1 MFSVS
6 YSIRVRQALYLLLL
20 LLKFKAQRLPVFVVA
35 ILLLPSN
42 FWLFE
47 VLSGV
52 MSSNEETVA
61 RKLMNAGTFPWKA
74 LVGSSG
80 NFSRPIS
87 NLQALVAAGKPR
99 NNWLIQCGSPQS
111 CSLQFYKQLR
121 PATTGEMFAR
131 ISFESKSTALVE
143 CTVLQEEELACPF
156 LHHLALQ
163 SLSPSGRVFR
173 DVQFISLTDT
183 VDHSK
188 TETHRASRRSI
199 CSRVESTGNV
209 FVALMHTVLYHILIA
224 TAGCM
229 VHFTATTI
237 AFIAGLKESG
247 YLQLMIS
254 NGLSVGAYWTVIIV
268 SIAIECAVFSAIIGP
283 CYALQCPNF
292 YPKGSAIKLSM
303 MFYAYCFSLVS
314 LSLLA
319 TVLLRSFFL
328 IVVATVAI
336 IISVVTVTVLGVIRI
351 MAMKSDDYLL
361 NVLLVFPPGHMTQYA
376 LYTLLPKTSR
386 DWHEAQISYLQKIP
400 NGMLIFPI
408 VVTLLTIYADFVLS
422 SGNGMGLPLTFPFSR
437 SFWLPDEAK
446 MVSSIPVSCADSD
459 CSKSYIEPL
468 HSGLP
473 AIYINDISV
482 CYDRGCCALENQ
494 ETVVQALDSISCTI
508 YQDQIT
514 ALIGHNGAGK
524 TTLIRTLT
532 GEQTPTSGVAVIGDR
547 LVTDPYQRMA
557 LRRVVST
564 CGQTNVLCQ
573 QLTVMESITLATLSK
588 GFMLESQIDNIK
600 TMMEQLGLA
609 DKADVQAFDLS
620 GGQLRKLCCIIALIG
635 DPKIVM
641 LDEPTSGLDPVS
653 RRCLWRIMQ
662 ERRQG
667 RCIMLCT
674 QFMDEADVLAD
685 RKLFLSGGR
694 LVCAGSSLFLKHL
707 FGCCPTIGISL
718 RSSQDAAKLLE
729 SIPPGV
735 HLLNRSGTELQ
746 LSVSSSGSIVSSELH
761 LLAETVKILEE
772 LQRQNGSPVEAF
784 GVSQANLDEI
794 FMRLENFNTM
804 DVVSAIK
811 NRRLASIVSLKSPDD
826 ELKLVTSRVDHSL
839 LELRLDYYKAN
850 KLQRSFSKTFGSLL
864 VMNLRRQVRSP
875 VQALCRLVMPLVLL
889 AIVFSVAFVEKKRY
903 ELSQSIA
910 KHLTREGHKM
920 SPVDLL
926 ENTMKQSQ
934 SELIRVPVLPTA
946 LSENLVCLFDSSDE
960 EEMATNACLTAFP
973 RAFKTKLMLK
983 PKSVSV
989 DKFVLPT
996 DSLLNPELRQNCE
1009 NVCFILYASSWNTS
1023 HPNANRSLVIG
1034 QFWHKSRS
1042 EIIFKPMADYFSMM
1056 WRYFV
1061 STDDDSDPWK
1071 TVRLT
1076 AVVPFSQYYTIQ
1088 MEIFVLVLLFSVVPV
1103 TYMSDPVEDRS
1114 SGVRQ
1119 QMRVMGL
1126 DSKIYWLNTFA
1137 IHWIQYAVF
1146 IVLSAA
1152 MCLVWNRYQSLFLLY
1167 NVWIPMLL
1175 LGSVSNLLSV
1185 YCIGALQRTP
1195 SYSVLAI
1202 YLFFIL
1208 FILAVLTFVMTNRIA
1223 GAVCVWLVPP
1233 LAPMMLPFTAMK
1245 MAGYGLLF
1253 FELSH
1258 LGDIPE
1264 LQKVFLNYPDTIHSL
1279 VAMAFH
1285 IVLLFGLLILLD
1297 NWPTVYS
1304 LGQQCCNKDKA
1315 ADSHQ
1320 LKQSQKDDDE
1330 LGVQTEA
1337 QRVLKNPRSD
1347 QNLLEVRDVEK
1358 VYPNGVRAVRGVT
1371 FGAMTGEVFGLL
1383 GQNGAGKTTLMS
1395 AIVGQLA
1402 ATRGKVEVRQFDG
1415 DWMVSQL
1422 GTQLG
1427 IIGFCPQHDPIFRR
1441 ITVEEHL
1448 TFYSRVRG
1456 IPELL
1461 VPEQTDRLIRG
1472 LGLAEHRFKAAKE
1485 LSGGNKRRLC
1495 LAIALLGC
1503 PSIVVIDEA
1512 STGVDPENK
1521 RAIWKAIR
1529 SLAEGGKRTVVVTT
1543 HSMEEVEALCGRVGI
1558 MDRGGMIGFGTVQ
1571 QLRSRYGKAYTLEA
1585 LLPFSADLHETSSRK
1600 SVLKAAIQQQFP
1612 QAAVL
1617 DDVGASVQFQI
1628 PTESVAS
1635 LSDSIRWLADNK
1647 TELNVQYFSLHQM
1660 SLDQIFVNMIRQ
1672 HAEAVLSEKDSATG
1686 KSDQGGC

>member
-1 MFSVS
+1 
-6 YSIRVRQALYLLLL
+6 
-20 LLKFKAQRLPVFVVA
+20 
-35 ILLLPSN
+35 
-42 FWLFE
+42 
-47 VLSGV
+47 
-52 MSSNEETVA
+52 
-61 RKLMNAGTFPWKA
+61 
-74 LVGSSG
+74 
-80 NFSRPIS
+80 
-87 NLQALVAAGKPR
+87 
-99 NNWLIQCGSPQS
+99 
-111 CSLQFYKQLR
+111 
-121 PATTGEMFAR
+121 
-131 ISFESKSTALVE
+131 
-143 CTVLQEEELACPF
+143 
-156 LHHLALQ
+156 
-163 SLSPSGRVFR
+163 
-173 DVQFISLTDT
+173 
-183 VDHSK
+183 
-188 TETHRASRRSI
+188 
-199 CSRVESTGNV
+199 
-209 FVALMHTVLYHILIA
+209 
-224 TAGCM
+224 
-229 VHFTATTI
+229 
-237 AFIAGLKESG
+237 
-247 YLQLMIS
+247 
-254 NGLSVGAYWTVIIV
+254 
-268 SIAIECAVFSAIIGP
+268 
-283 CYALQCPNF
+283 
-292 YPKGSAIKLSM
+292 
-303 MFYAYCFSLVS
+303 
-314 LSLLA
+314 
-319 TVLLRSFFL
+319 
-328 IVVATVAI
+328 
-336 IISVVTVTVLGVIRI
+336 
-351 MAMKSDDYLL
+351 
-361 NVLLVFPPGHMTQYA
+361 
-376 LYTLLPKTSR
+376 
-386 DWHEAQISYLQKIP
+386 
-400 NGMLIFPI
+400 
-408 VVTLLTIYADFVLS
+408 
-422 SGNGMGLPLTFPFSR
+422 
-437 SFWLPDEAK
+437 

-729 SIPPGV
+729 SIPRV
-735 HLLNRSGTELQ
+735 FTF
-746 LSVSSSGSIVSSELH
+746 SIELH

-889 AIVFSVAFVEKKRY
+889 AIVFSVAFVER
-903 ELSQSIA
+903 
-910 KHLTREGHKM
+910 
-920 SPVDLL
+920 
-926 ENTMKQSQ
+926 N
-934 SELIRVPVLPTA
+934 
-946 LSENLVCLFDSSDE
+946 
-960 EEMATNACLTAFP
+960 
-973 RAFKTKLMLK
+973 
-983 PKSVSV
+983 
-989 DKFVLPT
+989 
-996 DSLLNPELRQNCE
+996 
-1009 NVCFILYASSWNTS
+1009 
-1023 HPNANRSLVIG
+1023 VIG

-1672 HAEAVLSEKDSATG
+1672 HAEAVLSEKDLATG